1 MIDTLLAIQR
11 EHRPQPGPRRPS
23 AFRSRLASRP
33 RRICSC
39 RLRSTGPHRARRASE
54 LAIISINPP
63 ASNSPPTILTG
74 GACLHDRYTR
84 YFRTICF
91 NCYFRSARYGINGG
105 HETVHKG
112 RNLGDM
118 RNTGIK
124 DLFRNSQNHAG
135 RPSGTELPTGLGT
148 GFKACFRV
156 PLLLGAASL
165 IVTSPAAAA
174 PPAESE
180 AVSVRIVDRS
190 ASASKPITPPPR
202 TTTIAIVRP
211 ERKSVTGLAVAES
224 SPTQTRRPAPVA
236 AAPVEA
242 QPSPEPSQA
251 ERLVVEY
258 PRRPAADARFYGRPK
273 LDSSYVG
280 EPIRCS
286 VSSSQTRNAVTP
298 TSARSELQ
306 ARPPSASGKNL
317 QNVNQY
323 EDPPSNGPR
332 SAAQPEPK
340 AATERSETVSNSR

>member
-1 MIDTLLAIQR
+1 MIGTPLTIQR

-91 NCYFRSARYGINGG
+91 NCYFRSARYGRNEE
-105 HETVHKG
+105 HETVHTR
-112 RNLGDM
+112 RNLGDL
-118 RNTGIK
+118 RNTGMK
-124 DLFRNSQNHAG
+124 NLSRNSQSHTG
-135 RPSGTELPTGLGT
+135 RPRDTELPAGRATGL
-148 GFKACFRV
+148 KACFRV
-156 PLLLGAASL
+156 LLLGAASL

-190 ASASKPITPPPR
+190 ASVSKPITPPPR

-224 SPTQTRRPAPVA
+224 SPTQTRRPVPVA

-273 LDSSYVG
+273 LDASYVG

-286 VSSSQTRNAVTP
+286 VSSSQAKNAVTP
-298 TSARSELQ
+298 ASARSELQ
-306 ARPPSASGKNL
+306 AKPPSASGKNL
-317 QNVNQY
+317 RNVNQY